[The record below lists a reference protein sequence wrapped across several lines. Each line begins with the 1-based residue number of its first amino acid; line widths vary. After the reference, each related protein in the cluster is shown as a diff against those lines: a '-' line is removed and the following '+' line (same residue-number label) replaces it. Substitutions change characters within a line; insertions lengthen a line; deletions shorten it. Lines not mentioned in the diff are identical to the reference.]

1 MELGGSPDG
10 TVIVRAKIKQEKGDC
25 EAMDIDDLIFQDG
38 YEVVISEK

>member
-1 MELGGSPDG
+1 M
-10 TVIVRAKIKQEKGDC
+10 KILTARLQSVQKLNKRKENG